1 MPPAASSTTPARLV
15 RAQVAIESF
24 AIAPDGESLVHAR
37 RIVVRDRY
45 RSHLVTVAWRGG
57 RARQLTHGAVRDA
70 SPAFSPDGR
79 SLAFLRTFVAEPGG
93 ATRSGADAEAQVWI
107 LPLGGGEAW
116 QLTRLRYGASALAWS
131 PEGRRLAVVGPAGEQ
146 PFAVGPET
154 DGAAPRARRIT
165 RLDYRNDESGHI
177 GRWSHLWVMRVNAG
191 ARPRQLTSGA
201 FDASAPAW
209 SPDGTRI
216 AFAADRGPDRNILPR
231 TQLWSVPVAG
241 GKVSELASV
250 RGDAE
255 SPAFSADGSL
265 VAFVGIDADDPH
277 DEAQPELFIAPV
289 DGSGAPRSLTAT
301 LDRPVGAAGWADL
314 LQAEDRAGPIWL
326 PDGSLLILVSDAG
339 RNIPYRVTL
348 DGSPTPLVEAGRV
361 VGGGLDVSRDG
372 RIALSAAVDA
382 RAGELYGIEDG
393 QLRRISADGS
403 GWQSRFPRARWEE
416 RWAAGPGGRIQYW
429 LASPEDAGTE
439 PMPTVLIIHGGPTG
453 SAGPGGTLDSM
464 LLTAHGYRVVMP
476 NIRGSAGFGS
486 AWIAALGGRWGDVDA
501 ADAMT
506 VIDAVV
512 DGGLADPARLGVMGL
527 SYGGFLTQWLIG
539 VTDRFGA
546 AVAENGVANQVST
559 WANSHFGIHY
569 NRRARLGDPLTED
582 GMLQLWHRS
591 PLANARQITT
601 PLLMLQAEEDR
612 ICPASDNEQL
622 FTALRVLGRE
632 VEFVLYPEEHHEMKN
647 HGRPD
652 RRIDRMERLLAWFD
666 SHLGAPAAGLGPE
679 PAVRSGRTTSARV
692 ARQGRRR

>member
-1 MPPAASSTTPARLV
+1 M
-15 RAQVAIESF
+15 RA
-24 AIAPDGESLVHAR
+24 G
-37 RIVVRDRY
+37 
-45 RSHLVTVAWRGG
+45 
-57 RARQLTHGAVRDA
+57 
-70 SPAFSPDGR
+70 
-79 SLAFLRTFVAEPGG
+79 
-93 ATRSGADAEAQVWI
+93 
-107 LPLGGGEAW
+107 
-116 QLTRLRYGASALAWS
+116 
-131 PEGRRLAVVGPAGEQ
+131 
-146 PFAVGPET
+146 
-154 DGAAPRARRIT
+154 
-165 RLDYRNDESGHI
+165 
-177 GRWSHLWVMRVNAG
+177 AG

-241 GKVSELASV
+241 GEVSELASV

-255 SPAFSADGSL
+255 SPAFSADGTL

-277 DEAQPELFIAPV
+277 DEAQPELFVAPV
-289 DGSGAPRSLTAT
+289 DGSAAPRSLTAA

-314 LQAEDRAGPIWL
+314 LQAEDRVGPIWL
-326 PDGSLLILVSDAG
+326 PDGSLLVLVSDAG

-348 DGSPTPLVEAGRV
+348 DGTPAPLVEARARRGRGARCV
-361 VGGGLDVSRDG
+361 AHRADRAQRRGGRPRRRAVRRRGRTTPAHLGRRFGL
-372 RIALSAAVDA
+372 AVTLPA
-382 RAGELYGIEDG
+382 
-393 QLRRISADGS
+393 
-403 GWQSRFPRARWEE
+403 ARWEE
-416 RWAAGPGGRIQYW
+416 RRAAGPGGAIQYR

-453 SAGPGGTLDSM
+453 SAGPGGTLDSTM
-464 LLTAHGYRVVMP
+464 LTAHGYRVVMP

-501 ADAMT
+501 ADAMA
-506 VIDAVV
+506 VIDAVL

-591 PLANARQITT
+591 PLANAR
-601 PLLMLQAEEDR
+601 R
-612 ICPASDNEQL
+612 
-622 FTALRVLGRE
+622 
-632 VEFVLYPEEHHEMKN
+632 
-647 HGRPD
+647 
-652 RRIDRMERLLAWFD
+652 
-666 SHLGAPAAGLGPE
+666 
-679 PAVRSGRTTSARV
+679 
-692 ARQGRRR
+692 